1 MVRHHAH
8 AQVTGVT
15 ARPVDRASPADL
27 MQMAVGDDGVARHV
41 GAVLVLDTGPGFS
54 VADARR
60 LFGERIRAIPRLRQ
74 RLRRAPPGCGSPFW
88 ADDPAF
94 DADAHIR
101 QARCPPPGDE
111 RALLDLA
118 AAQLARPLPASRPLW
133 SAVFVT
139 GLAGGGTGLIVIMDH
154 VLADGVAG
162 LAALGGLMDQATGP
176 AVITARGV
184 SALAPGARAL
194 AADAWASRL
203 RRVAE
208 PRASLR
214 RFRQGL
220 AELGGARPPRRL
232 PPTSLNRPTGPRRRI
247 DVVTAN
253 LAAVRALGHTRGG
266 TVNDVVLA
274 AVAGALRTLLAA
286 RGEELPQVTIS
297 VPVSAR
303 QPAGDGKLGNRV
315 GVMPV
320 TVPADGD
327 LGARVSRVA
336 AITRDHKSQARGA
349 SAALLV
355 PVFLLLARI
364 GLLRW
369 FANHQRLV
377 HTFVTN
383 LRGPEEPLTFAAAP
397 VRAFIVIPAT
407 TGNVTVT
414 FGVLSY
420 AGTLR
425 ITVVSDPGRV
435 PDAPALA
442 DALRAQLG
450 GLIAGTFALTAGSS
464 SPVSHDPAPRWT

>member
-1 MVRHHAH
+1 
-8 AQVTGVT
+8 
-15 ARPVDRASPADL
+15 
-27 MQMAVGDDGVARHV
+27 MQMAVGGGGVASHV

-118 AAQLARPLPASRPLW
+118 AAQLARPLPMSRPLW

-139 GLAGGGTGLIVIMDH
+139 GLAGGGTALIVIMDH

-162 LAALGGLMDQATGP
+162 LTVLGALMDQAAGP
-176 AVITARGV
+176 AVITARG
-184 SALAPGARAL
+184 APLSLPLPLPLPLPVPVAAPRARAL

-214 RFRQGL
+214 RFRQGI
-220 AELGGARPPRRL
+220 AELGGARPPHSL
-232 PPTSLNRPTGPRRRI
+232 PPTSLNRPTGSRRRI
-247 DVVTAN
+247 DVVTAD
-253 LAAVRALGHTRGG
+253 LAAIRALGHARGG

-274 AVAGALRTLLAA
+274 A
-286 RGEELPQVTIS
+286 
-297 VPVSAR
+297 
-303 QPAGDGKLGNRV
+303 GDGKLGNQV
-315 GVMPV
+315 GAMPV

-364 GLLRW
+364 GLFRW
-369 FANHQRLV
+369 FVNRQRLV

-397 VRAFIVIPAT
+397 VRALIVIPAT

-425 ITVVSDPGRV
+425 ITVVSDPGWV
-435 PDAPALA
+435 PDASALA

-450 GLIAGTFALTAGSS
+450 GLTAGTLALRQGAVRPCRMTPLRDGLEGGGRRHLPFGKKVFRPAGRGSGMVTRIGINGFGRVGRALT
-464 SPVSHDPAPRWT
+464 